1 VDSGEVKMKKSKLLK
16 SIKDYLADVWP
27 ERSPVVIV
35 AHAEDL
41 LAKLIGIGKTS
52 GASEKNVM
60 NYCRMLN
67 IKNIVIQYTRMGKM
81 NNRTIEPTR
90 R

>member
-1 VDSGEVKMKKSKLLK
+1 MKKSKLLR
-16 SIKDYLADVWP
+16 SIKGYLADVWP
-27 ERSPVVIV
+27 EKSAAVVV

-52 GASEKNVM
+52 GASEEDVM

-67 IKNIVIQYTRMGKM
+67 IKNIVIQYTRKEEV
-81 NNRTIEPTR
+81 NNKAVELMR